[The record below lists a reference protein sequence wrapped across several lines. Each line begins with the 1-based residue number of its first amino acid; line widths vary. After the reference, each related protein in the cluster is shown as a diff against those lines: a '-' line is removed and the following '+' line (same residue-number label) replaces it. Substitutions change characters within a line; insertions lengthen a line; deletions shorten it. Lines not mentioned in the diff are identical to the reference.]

1 MQPSITA
8 LTEAPNKPTH
18 GVIIG
23 YFQPLHLGHMQAMMF
38 AAGQVE
44 QLTVVVLPH
53 PAPNPQFHI
62 TQKDKARWLTVS
74 LAHLPFVRVMLA
86 DDADLPAF
94 DGKMAAFDD
103 AQRLALA
110 RLAVQIKAEH
120 GLAADD
126 TLTWCVDAADWQ
138 TLGGYVAMST
148 LPSGWQVLPTPPTGF
163 DSMAIHANPAQ
174 HWAAIHPEARASY
187 TKTVAIVGGESSG
200 KTTMLYKLVNH
211 YGASYALEMGRVF
224 VETDLG
230 GTELSMQYADYPL
243 MATDHTQAIRA
254 ACRHAPAPVTLID
267 TDFVTTQAFCEE
279 YEGRAHPF
287 LAACIDTF
295 RLDYTLMLA
304 NNTPWVADGMRS
316 LGTLDARQR
325 FAARLMDIYARHHI
339 TPVFI
344 SDADYQARFL
354 AAVGFIDTTI
364 FGKSPTDMA

>member
-53 PAPNPQFHI
+53 PAPNPKFHI
-62 TQKDKARWLTVS
+62 TQKDKARWLTMA

-94 DGKMAAFDD
+94 DGKMTALDD
-103 AQRLALA
+103 MQRSALA
-110 RLAVQIKAEH
+110 RLAAQIKAER
-120 GLAADD
+120 GLTADD
-126 TLTWCVDAADWQ
+126 TLAWCVDAADWQ
-138 TLGGYVAMST
+138 TLGGHVAMLT

-163 DSMAIHANPAQ
+163 DSAIIHANPAQ

-200 KTTMLYKLVNH
+200 KTTLLYKLVNH

-230 GTELSMQYADYPL
+230 GTELGMQYTDYPL
-243 MATDHTQAIRA
+243 MATDHAQAIRA
-254 ACRHAPAPVTLID
+254 ACRHALAPVTLID

-295 RLDYTLMLA
+295 CLDYTLMLA

-325 FAARLMDIYARHHI
+325 FAARLTDIYARHQI
-339 TPVFI
+339 TPVCI
-344 SDADYQARFL
+344 NDADYQARFL
-354 AAVGFIDTTI
+354 AAVRFIDRAI
-364 FGKSPTDMA
+364 FGKSPTDIG